1 MNGIVKVDDGRS
13 GISQLCGAPA
23 AIANEERTVWSCD
36 YYDYRTI
43 NVRVTGSVY
52 IPYVHMYW
60 HRLFFCLSITYIHVY
75 RVSFFAVVVWLLSLV
90 IISIPPISGGS

>member
-60 HRLFFCLSITYIHVY
+60 HRLFWSLYNIYS
-75 RVSFFAVVVWLLSLV
+75 RVPGIIFRCIVVCLLSLV